1 MARIL
6 VVDDEADMRLALSNV
21 LTRTGHQVK
30 EAPEG
35 ETALNTLATGDFDLM
50 LLDMRLPG
58 MDGIQI
64 LKRARESHP
73 DLPVIMVTGYGSVDS
88 AIEVMR
94 LGASHYLAKPFSNKE
109 LVDSVQRIL
118 EGRRLPMPVGAPA
131 PGAGEPSADVP
142 ALAGEAAE
150 LKAKTPLLALPGPVA
165 LGQLPAAWGLALCVG
180 LALLAWPLISHFR
193 GRGSDHALSHSHPS
207 AVVWIGERLWSADWL
222 GRTVYEQEFD
232 RGRLKV
238 LRALPLPQ
246 THITG
251 LAVTRDAVYVA
262 DGWRHEIQ
270 RRRLDAHLSLERAIK
285 SPGSAPSSLYF
296 DGRYLW
302 SADASQGKIFQHEL
316 DDALTIIASYDSPAK
331 APVALYKD
339 DRYFWSA
346 DGDSRL
352 VYRHRLDGK
361 LRVLATYEWP
371 EVNEGAYPLSA
382 FTLRGD
388 VAWLGRDG
396 QARLVE
402 APLSGFEVRHM
413 RP

>member
-35 ETALNTLATGDFDLM
+35 ETALNTLAKSEFDLM

-64 LKRARESHP
+64 LKKVRESYP

-109 LVDSVQRIL
+109 LVDSVGRIL
-118 EGRRLPMPVGAPA
+118 EGRRLPVPVGATSGGPSPE
-131 PGAGEPSADVP
+131 PGMPLTLGEAGEPPSRAP
-142 ALAGEAAE
+142 M
-150 LKAKTPLLALPGPVA
+150 LALPGPAA
-165 LGQLPAAWGLALCVG
+165 LPHLPAAWGLALCVG

-193 GRGSDHALSHSHPS
+193 GRGADHALSYSHP
-207 AVVWIGERLWSADWL
+207 AAIAWVGDRLWSADWL
-222 GRTVYEQEFD
+222 SQTVYEQEFE
-232 RGRLKV
+232 RGQLKV
-238 LRALPLPQ
+238 LRASPLPQ

-251 LAVTRDAVYVA
+251 LAVAKESVYVA

-285 SPGSAPSSLYF
+285 SPGPKPSSLYF

-302 SADASQGKIFQHEL
+302 SADAEQRKIYQHEL
-316 DDALTIIASYDSPAK
+316 DDALTVIATFDSPSK
-331 APVALYKD
+331 APVAIYKD
-339 DRYFWSA
+339 ERYFWSA

-352 VYRHRLDGK
+352 VYRHRLDAK
-361 LRVLATYEWP
+361 LQVLATYQWP
-371 EVNEGAYPLSA
+371 SVNEGSQPLSA
-382 FTLRGD
+382 FTLKGET
-388 VAWLGRDG
+388 AWLGRDG
-396 QARLVE
+396 QAKLIE
-402 APLSGFEVRHM
+402 APLSGFEVR
-413 RP
+413 RLQP